1 MKKLVSIGLIAV
13 WLITVSVSAFLIFRS
28 KKSGEKEET
37 IILELW
43 QLDMVEGGKGSRRNY
58 LLSAAEEFEKNR
70 NVLLT
75 VVSQTPE
82 CAEEMFKKGIYP
94 DMISYSQGLHG
105 ILPLCESLHGYRS
118 AYGGGYKN
126 AVYALPWAL
135 GGYFLIKREGVEEPT
150 EVFVSKCDYN
160 LPLLAAYLEGITL
173 KNPTEMPPEQ
183 SYYAFLQSKNSAL
196 LGTQRDL
203 YRLTNKDIPLKVTP
217 LEKYTDI
224 LQYISVIKGD
234 KRKVALCKEFVKILY
249 EKSQKDINQ
258 LGLASPYNNEKIVDN
273 GPIAL
278 LFPIKYKMTTSAF
291 CSIDTIEEIN
301 SVLKDQ
307 NLDSDKKMKYI
318 KNTIIYLK

>member
-1 MKKLVSIGLIAV
+1 MKKLVSIVLVTIWV
-13 WLITVSVSAFLIFRS
+13 ITVSVSAYLIFRS
-28 KKSGEKEET
+28 PKSDAKEES

-43 QLDMVEGGKGSRRNY
+43 QLDMLEGGKGSRRNY
-58 LLSAAEEFEKNR
+58 LITAAEEFEKR
-70 NVLLT
+70 YNVLLT

-82 CAEEMFKKGIYP
+82 SAEEMFKNGIYP
-94 DMISYSQGLHG
+94 DMISYSQGLRG
-105 ILPLCESLHGYRS
+105 ILPLCENLSDYKR
-118 AYGGGYKN
+118 AYGGEYKN

-160 LPLLAAYLEGITL
+160 LPLLAAFLEGITL
-173 KNPTEMPPEQ
+173 RNLTEMPPEQ
-183 SYYAFLQSKNSAL
+183 SYYAFLNDKSSTL

-203 YRLTNKDIPLKVTP
+203 YRLSNKDIPLEVTP
-217 LEKYTDI
+217 LTQYTDI
-224 LQYISVIKGD
+224 LQYISVIRGD
-234 KRKVALCKEFVKILY
+234 KKRVTLCKEFIKILH
-249 EKSQKDINQ
+249 EKSQIDINL
-258 LGLASPYNNEKIVDN
+258 LGMACPFGNEKLVDN

-291 CSIDTIEEIN
+291 CQVETILEIN